1 MLQLRQLMFASV
13 GDAFLKSALM
23 ALIGSAV
30 VLLFLAAVGFPL
42 IGAAKRVWFFVVPFE
57 ILIAAVFCAA
67 NYPNKS
73 ALGMVLWHLVR
84 IIAAAFMSG
93 FNNKLLAAFKRKK
106 VFSVLYTLGA
116 NLLAQV
122 ILYYSCAIWF

>member
-1 MLQLRQLMFASV
+1 MIQLRQLMFSGV
-13 GDAFLKSALM
+13 GEAFLKGALM

-30 VLLFLAAVGFPL
+30 VLLFLAAAGFPL
-42 IGAAKRVWFFVVPFE
+42 IKAVKRVWFFVMPFE
-57 ILIAAVFCAA
+57 ILAAVVFCAA
-67 NYPNKS
+67 NYPMKT
-73 ALGMVLWHLVR
+73 AFGMVLWHFVR
-84 IIAAAFMSG
+84 IVITAFMIG
-93 FNNKLLAAFKRKK
+93 FNNKLLAVFKRKK